1 MTTLPS
7 GQIIL
12 PPVPLHKPSAQNIE
26 GSAIEAASQKT
37 IASNAAQAA
46 AFKSLGAGQK
56 GGRRMRGGAPN
67 LNASIPFLPSANSI
81 PGVSHEDVHLNNVN
95 NLNQIRAS
103 ATGDK
108 LSQAAPYKV
117 GGKRT
122 RRKANG
128 RGNKRTHSR
137 RNNKSSANNRGRGRR
152 VLGRSRKAI

>member
-12 PPVPLHKPSAQNIE
+12 PPVPLHTPTAQNIE
-26 GSAIEAASQKT
+26 GSAIEAAAQRT
-37 IASNAAQAA
+37 AATNAAAAA
-46 AFKSLGAGQK
+46 AFKSLGGGQK
-56 GGRRMRGGAPN
+56 GGRRMRGGADH
-67 LNASIPFLPSANSI
+67 LNASIPILPSANSI
-81 PGVSHEDVHLNNVN
+81 PGVSHEDVHLKNVD

-128 RGNKRTHSR
+128 RGHKRTNRR
-137 RNNKSSANNRGRGRR
+137 RNNKSSTNNRRRSNR
-152 VLGRSRKAI
+152 VLRHGRKAV

>member
-12 PPVPLHKPSAQNIE
+12 PPVPLHRPAAQNIE

-56 GGRRMRGGAPN
+56 GGAPS

-81 PGVSHEDVHLNNVN
+81 PGVSHENVHLNNVN

-108 LSQAAPYKV
+108 LSNAAPYKV

-152 VLGRSRKAI
+152 VLRRSRKAI

>member
-12 PPVPLHKPSAQNIE
+12 PPVPLHTPKAQNIE
-26 GSAIEAASQKT
+26 GSAIEAASQRT
-37 IASNAAQAA
+37 MASNAAQAA
-46 AFKSLGAGQK
+46 AFKSLGGGQK
-56 GGRRMRGGAPN
+56 GGRMRGGAPT

-108 LSQAAPYKV
+108 LSNAAPYKV

-137 RNNKSSANNRGRGRR
+137 RNNKSSANHRGRGRR
-152 VLGRSRKAI
+152 VLRRSRKAI